1 MLGHQMRPSTCD
13 ACAIRVG
20 ALCGAISN
28 DELVRLNG
36 IARHKRV
43 AAGQMIMRCDEEPA
57 YFATVMSGVVKL
69 SRTLGDSRQQIVGLQ
84 FASDFLGRPFRGRSP
99 YDAEAA
105 TDVHLCTY
113 PVHQFELLMKEFPGI
128 EHRLFERTLDELD
141 AAREWMLMLG
151 RKSAREKLA
160 SLVLMIARRSRSV
173 PCASHP
179 APPAHD
185 ILSCELSLSRTAIA
199 DFLGLTIE
207 TVSRQ
212 FSALKS
218 DGIIELPSHREVVV
232 PNLARL
238 EQAAEADMG

>member
-1 MLGHQMRPSTCD
+1 MLGREMRPNTCET
-13 ACAIRVG
+13 CAIRFR
-20 ALCGAISN
+20 AMCGAISSE
-28 DELVRLNG
+28 ELGRLNG
-36 IARHKRV
+36 IARHRRI
-43 AAGQMIMRCDEEPA
+43 APGQMIMRCDDEPT
-57 YFATVMSGVVKL
+57 YFATVVSGVVKL
-69 SRTLGDSRQQIVGLQ
+69 SRALGDSRQQIVGLQ
-84 FASDFLGRPFRGRSP
+84 FPSDFLGRPFRAHSP

-105 TDVHLCTY
+105 TEVQLCTY
-113 PVHQFELLMKEFPGI
+113 PTHQFEILMKEFPGI
-128 EHRLFERTLDELD
+128 EHRLFERSLDELD

-160 SLVLMIARRSRSV
+160 SLVLMIARRSQSAG
-173 PCASHP
+173 CAMLAKVQSR
-179 APPAHD
+179 D
-185 ILSCELSLSRTAIA
+185 ELICDLSLSRTAIA

-232 PNLARL
+232 TNLSRL

>member
-1 MLGHQMRPSTCD
+1 M
-13 ACAIRVG
+13 
-20 ALCGAISN
+20 CGSISN
-28 DELVRLNG
+28 DELTRLNG
-36 IARHKRV
+36 IARHRRV
-43 AAGQMIMRCDEEPA
+43 APGQMIMRCDEEPA
-57 YFATVMSGVVKL
+57 YFATVVSGVIKL

-84 FASDFLGRPFRGRSP
+84 FPSDFLGRPFRGRSP

-105 TDVHLCTY
+105 TEVQLCTY
-113 PVHQFELLMKEFPGI
+113 PTHQFEALMKEFPGI

-160 SLVLMIARRSRSV
+160 SLVLMIARRSQATGCSSQQSAQARLNLT
-173 PCASHP
+173 C
-179 APPAHD
+179 D
-185 ILSCELSLSRTAIA
+185 LSLSRTAIA

-212 FSALKS
+212 FSALKG
-218 DGIIELPSHREVVV
+218 DGIIALPSHREVVV
-232 PNLARL
+232 PSLARL

>member
-1 MLGHQMRPSTCD
+1 MQPSTCE

-20 ALCGAISN
+20 ALCGAINSE
-28 DELVRLNG
+28 ELVKLNA
-36 IARHKRV
+36 IARHKRIP
-43 AAGQMIMRCDEEPA
+43 AGQIILRCDEAPP

-84 FASDFLGRPFRGRSP
+84 FASDFLGRPYRNRCP

-105 TDVHLCTY
+105 TEVQLCTY
-113 PVHQFELLMKEFPGI
+113 PTHQFELLMKEFPGI

-141 AAREWMLMLG
+141 AAHEWMLMLG

-160 SLVLMIARRSRSV
+160 SLVLMIAKRSRTMGCS
-173 PCASHP
+173 ASS
-179 APPAHD
+179 APVQDHVVCD
-185 ILSCELSLSRTAIA
+185 LSLSRTAIA

-218 DGIIELPSHREVVV
+218 DGIISLPSHRAVVV

>member
-1 MLGHQMRPSTCD
+1 MRPSTCE
-13 ACAIRVG
+13 ACAIRGG
-20 ALCGAISN
+20 ALCSGISGE
-28 DELVRLNG
+28 ELVRLYA
-36 IARHKRV
+36 IARHRRV

-69 SRTLGDSRQQIVGLQ
+69 SRALGDSRQQIVGLQ
-84 FASDFLGRPFRGRSP
+84 FPSDFLGRPFRGRSP

-105 TDVHLCTY
+105 TEVHLCTY
-113 PVHQFELLMKEFPGI
+113 PTHQFEALMKEFPGI

-141 AAREWMLMLG
+141 SAREWMLMLG

-160 SLVLMIARRSRSV
+160 SLLLMIAKRSQT
-173 PCASHP
+173 PTCASQ
-179 APPAHD
+179 PPPRIGEELICD
-185 ILSCELSLSRTAIA
+185 LSLSRTAIA

-218 DGIIELPSHREVVV
+218 EGIIVLPSHREVVV

-238 EQAAEADMG
+238 ELAAEADMG

>member
-1 MLGHQMRPSTCD
+1 MLGHDIRPTTCE

-20 ALCGAISN
+20 ALCGAISSE
-28 DELVRLNG
+28 ELVRLNA
-36 IARHKRV
+36 IARHRRF
-43 AAGQMIMRCDEEPA
+43 APGQMILRCDETPPF
-57 YFATVMSGVVKL
+57 FATVMSGVVKL

-84 FASDFLGRPFRGRSP
+84 FPSDFLGRPYRTSCP

-113 PVHQFELLMKEFPGI
+113 PTHQFEVLMKEFPGI

-160 SLVLMIARRSRSV
+160 SLVLMIARRSQQMACSSSPQRTQV
-173 PCASHP
+173 VC
-179 APPAHD
+179 D
-185 ILSCELSLSRTAIA
+185 LSLSRTAIA

-212 FSALKS
+212 FSALKHE
-218 DGIIELPSHREVVV
+218 GIIALPSHREVVV
-232 PNLARL
+232 PNLTRL
-238 EQAAEADMG
+238 EQAAEIDMG

>member
-1 MLGHQMRPSTCD
+1 MRPT
-13 ACAIRVG
+13 ACQACSIRVG
-20 ALCGAISN
+20 AVCGALTSE
-28 DELVRLNG
+28 ELVRLNA
-36 IARHKRV
+36 IARHKRI
-43 AAGQMIMRCDEEPA
+43 ARGQIISRCDEELP
-57 YFATVMSGVVKL
+57 YFANVVSGVVKL
-69 SRTLGDSRQQIVGLQ
+69 SKTLGDSRHQIVGLQ
-84 FASDFLGRPFRGRSP
+84 FPSDFLGRPFRDRCP

-105 TDVHLCTY
+105 TEVDLCTY
-113 PVHQFELLMKEFPGI
+113 PSGQFECLMKEFPGI

-160 SLVLMIARRSRSV
+160 SLVLMIAKRSQTMGCSTRPMPEHLV
-173 PCASHP
+173 C
-179 APPAHD
+179 D
-185 ILSCELSLSRTAIA
+185 LSLSRTAIA

-218 DGIIELPSHREVVV
+218 DGIIALPSHREVVV

-238 EQAAEADMG
+238 EQAAEVDMG